1 MKLLNKRNGIIL
13 VVSLIFFSGFGIFS
27 HASVPNESECL
38 FSVAESANCNTG
50 ESQSMHIMKHCLNF
64 FVGVMQTSEG
74 LEKSLLVFVALAY
87 VFFKQGTLK
96 DLYSSVMLRM
106 KRYASQQV
114 ILEDHLISNLR
125 SLSSWSAFAYS
136 YSH

>member
-1 MKLLNKRNGIIL
+1 MKLWNKKNGIIL
-13 VVSLIFFSGFGIFS
+13 VASLILFSGFGIFS

-50 ESQSMHIMKHCLNF
+50 ESQSVHIMKHCLNF

-74 LEKSLLVFVALAY
+74 LEKFLLAFIVLSY

-96 DLYSSVMLRM
+96 DLYTSVMKRM

-114 ILEDHLISNLR
+114 ILEHHLVSNLR